1 MVPPAEG
8 TGKHLARVIKALKS
22 PDADQRRD
30 AAEHLGWYALRE
42 GEERAAVDK
51 ALTEAVPALVGALS
65 DADGDVGHQ
74 AAITLGRI
82 GKPAPPALITALKD
96 KDATVRYGA
105 ADAIVG
111 IGWDAGDAVPS
122 LIPLLRD
129 ADPEVRGKA
138 VVALSAIGPDA
149 RAAVPALIAA

>member
-1 MVPPAEG
+1 
-8 TGKHLARVIKALKS
+8 
-22 PDADQRRD
+22 
-30 AAEHLGWYALRE
+30 LGWYALRE

-82 GKPAPPALITALKD
+82 GKTALPALITALKD
-96 KDATVRYGA
+96 KDATVRYRA
-105 ADAIVG
+105 ADAIG
-111 IGWDAGDAVPS
+111 GLGGAPGNPVPS
-122 LIPLLRD
+122 LTPLLRE

-138 VVALSAIGPDA
+138 VVALRAIGPDA
-149 RAAVPALIAA
+149 RAAVPALIAAVKDNKQEGYRPVRLAAAQAFGMIGPGAKDA